1 MMSGAGGVGLVW
13 CGLVCFVH
21 CGWSLVLTP
30 AVRLATCVPPVCHYT
45 IHFPPAQGSIHCQ
58 DAAVILIQ
66 DTLLPVQGF
75 SNRDI
80 NERSSSTSKFKDLCQ
95 PNPNFRGETVL
106 QCPFLLVARCLVN
119 SKVCFQQGEGTCRH
133 LLRTL

>member
-1 MMSGAGGVGLVW
+1 MAYDAGCAGGVGVLDG
-13 CGLVCFVH
+13 GLVCFVH

-75 SNRDI
+75 SNRDNNLFI
-80 NERSSSTSKFKDLCQ
+80 TWRRRLQVSPPERSSSTSKFKDLCQ
-95 PNPNFRGETVL
+95 PNPNFREETVL
-106 QCPFLLVARCLVN
+106 KCTFLLVARCLVN
-119 SKVCFQQGEGTCRH
+119 S
-133 LLRTL
+133 